1 MPFYLY
7 QVAYTQATA
16 RTLVD
21 DPQDREQM
29 ARTAIELLGGKLHSF
44 HFAFGE
50 YDVVMIAEMPDN
62 IAAGAL
68 SLGGASRGA
77 FSKLH
82 TTPLLTTA
90 EGVAVM
96 KKAREVPDATSR

>member
-29 ARTAIELLGGKLHSF
+29 ARTSIELLGGKLHSF

-68 SLGGASRGA
+68 SLGRITRSFA
-77 FSKLH
+77 KLH

-96 KKAREVPDATSR
+96 KRAREVPDATSR